1 MTPARM
7 AQVFVELSDTV
18 LDTFDIIEFLDN
30 LTERCV
36 ELLDADAAGLMLAD
50 QRNRLNL
57 MAATVQRARVLGLFE
72 LQVQEGPSLDCFT
85 TGQAI
90 TNLSLAESRDGGQ
103 DSARPR
109 SSPGSGPPT
118 RCRCGCVGRSSAR

>member
-1 MTPARM
+1 MVVAARM

-36 ELLDADAAGLMLAD
+36 EMLDADAAGLMLAD

-57 MAATVQRARVLGLFE
+57 MAATRLPTS
-72 LQVQEGPSLDCFT
+72 PSP
-85 TGQAI
+85 
-90 TNLSLAESRDGGQ
+90 SPRDGGQ